1 MKEAFKKHKKVVVF
15 VAAIIIIVICC
26 IAGYMAKIKYEQKQ
40 EKIRLDKIETTNS
53 KIKKNMMILQK
64 KRNEKRN

>member
-15 VAAIIIIVICC
+15 VAAIIIIIICC

-40 EKIRLDKIETTNS
+40 S
-53 KIKKNMMILQK
+53 KKLPQRSEILHYPGGHDHDGGGGAAG
-64 KRNEKRN
+64 R